1 MLNQLVYTRCFPHR
15 DLKNQGQVVRSEGFG
30 VFSMSPGIF
39 DQLPSDG
46 LDYLQD
52 RLAIKNGS
60 NETSPIGLFHSYEY
74 NRLNANTYA
83 FSFEYARPHCKTPRS
98 NGKTHRSG
106 TYIKQYLIGQI
117 EGYPC
122 EWFGS
127 KVWDAHLKSEND
139 YYLDNDPEAAPD
151 YLPQV
156 PSKPA
161 GGTVTIPKV
170 SAFVQDGRKEA
181 VKAAIWFLVHEYGKP
196 EEQRK
201 VLLIKDTPENVELWI
216 AAIEYAFSAKMA
228 RNIGFT
234 TNRSK
239 LGMQT
244 ENSLFYYTDAS
255 GKFSTIP
262 NRNPAQKR
270 HPHCMIVGYH
280 PKDNY
285 CASVKPM
292 AASNFVLLDGVN
304 KQVSFPTD
312 STISHPYYQAAV
324 EYGEDIQDFCGYVLP
339 SLPLAEVTPLLPQL
353 YESFQYLL
361 DSNHKADTWEYSRTV
376 CHINTLSQFGE
387 ISNDVLNGYLLDQ
400 ALSVY
405 AKMADKDQQNNLS
418 LLQILW
424 KISLRLHREQEIIG
438 ITANQLR
445 FLFSR
450 LSTSAAELSRI
461 WSILKASDMDGL
473 VDAVLDLLF
482 HDTDLAAYTKQ
493 LEPAGPEATDVLL
506 EMFLYTLQENKVDLS
521 AIMQNSTQY
530 SFVCRSMVIL
540 IKDRKRLQRQLANVS
555 SNSQLFNSICI
566 SVADFLTKK
575 NVCDAAK
582 WWDVVMAV
590 NGPDVVSFCRD
601 LCRCGKVDIQLIE
614 QLLTS
619 RMAAIGKCDGALY
632 QAFRE
637 AIQAMG
643 AGRDTGVQFYRKWIE
658 LSQPEDAELIRKA
671 VHNTR
676 MSKESEKT
684 IFLALDQKLPYDKAS
699 RLNPKIYGEMDAWAK
714 SLGTSSR
721 CSMLYRF
728 QRTVEHKHNA
738 SEIIAAAAEILEAH
752 VTVDSSFCQQD
763 YFQDLVAKLA
773 DLGDDSELHLIMLCL
788 FDGNGQNFQYNYADS
803 YLSAVLDRSK
813 GKRLAENLMSICEAT
828 TCKFT
833 IPGRVDSQVKQVQET
848 ADSVLKDML
857 VHFYKPGLI
866 DQVLRLNQ
874 YDDAVKRK
882 MAAMLEEADKK
893 TGKQG
898 FAGRLTNK
906 LGGLF
911 GKRRDN

>member
-30 VFSMSPGIF
+30 VFSMSPQLF
-39 DQLPSDG
+39 DQLSQDG
-46 LDYLQD
+46 FDYLQD

-74 NRLNANTYA
+74 NRLDENTYA
-83 FSFEYARPHCKTPRS
+83 FSFEYARPHCKIPRS

-106 TYIKQYLIGQI
+106 TYIKQYFIGQI

-122 EWFGS
+122 QWFGS
-127 KVWDAHLKSEND
+127 EAWNAYLKSEND
-139 YYLDNDPEAAPD
+139 YYLDDSPEAVPD
-151 YLPQV
+151 DLPQV
-156 PSKPA
+156 PSKPI
-161 GGTVTIPKV
+161 GGTVTMPKV
-170 SAFVQDGRKEA
+170 AAFVQDGRKEA
-181 VKAAIWFLVHEYGKP
+181 VKAAIWFLVQEYGKP

-216 AAIEYAFSAKMA
+216 AAIEYAFSARMA
-228 RNIGFT
+228 QNVNFA

-244 ENSLFYYTDAS
+244 ESSLFYYTDAS
-255 GKFSTIP
+255 GKFSSMSS
-262 NRNPAQKR
+262 RNPAQKR
-270 HPHCMIVGYH
+270 HPYCMIVGYH
-280 PKDNY
+280 PKDSY
-285 CASVKPM
+285 CVSVKPM
-292 AASNFVLLDGVN
+292 PASNFVLLDGVN
-304 KQVSFPTD
+304 KQVSFSTD
-312 STISHPYYQAAV
+312 STIHHPYYQAAV

-339 SLPLAEVTPLLPQL
+339 SLPLTEVTPLLPQL
-353 YESFQYLL
+353 YEAFQYLL

-376 CHINTLSQFGE
+376 FHINALGQFGE
-387 ISNDVLNGYLLDQ
+387 IRNDVLNGYLLDQ

-405 AKMADKDQQNNLS
+405 GKMAQQDQQNHLS

-424 KISLRLHREQEIIG
+424 KLSLRLHREKEIID
-438 ITANQLR
+438 IVTDQLR
-445 FLFSR
+445 DLFGTLPASAER
-450 LSTSAAELSRI
+450 LSHL
-461 WSILKASDMDGL
+461 WNMLKASGMDGL
-473 VDAVLDLLF
+473 VDTALAPLF
-482 HDTDLAAYTKQ
+482 HDADLAVYTKK
-493 LEPAGPEATDVLL
+493 LESVGPEAADVML
-506 EMFLYTLQENKVDLS
+506 EMFLYTLQKNKMDLS
-521 AIMQNSTQY
+521 AIVQNSTQY
-530 SFVCRSMVIL
+530 SFVCRSMVVL
-540 IKDRKRLQRQLANVS
+540 IKDRKRLQKHLAS
-555 SNSQLFNSICI
+555 IGSNSQLFNSICI

-590 NGPDVVSFCRD
+590 NGSDVGAFCRD
-601 LCRCGKVDIQLIE
+601 LCRCGKVDIQLVE

-619 RMAAIGKCDGALY
+619 RMSAIGKCDGMLY

-637 AIQAMG
+637 AIHTMG

-658 LSQPEDAELIRKA
+658 LSQPEDAELIQKA

-684 IFLALDQKLPYDKAS
+684 IFLALDQKLPYDKAA

-714 SLGTSSR
+714 SLGTNSR

-728 QRTVEHKHNA
+728 QRTVEHKNNA
-738 SEIIAAAAEILEAH
+738 SDIIAAASELLEAH
-752 VTVDSSFCQQD
+752 VEVNSSFCQQD
-763 YFQDLVAKLA
+763 YFQDLVGKLA
-773 DLGDDSELHLIMLCL
+773 DFGDDSELHLTMLCL
-788 FDGNGQNFQYNYADS
+788 FEGTGQNFQYNYADS
-803 YLSAVLDRSK
+803 YFSAILDRSK
-813 GKRLAENLMSICEAT
+813 GKRLAEHLMAICEST

-833 IPGRVDSQVKQVQET
+833 IPGRDNSQVKKVQEI

-857 VHFYKPGLI
+857 VHFYKPGPV
-866 DQVLRLNQ
+866 DQVLHLNQ

-882 MAAMLEEADKK
+882 MASMLEEADKK
-893 TGKQG
+893 AGKQG

-911 GKRRDN
+911 GKRRGD